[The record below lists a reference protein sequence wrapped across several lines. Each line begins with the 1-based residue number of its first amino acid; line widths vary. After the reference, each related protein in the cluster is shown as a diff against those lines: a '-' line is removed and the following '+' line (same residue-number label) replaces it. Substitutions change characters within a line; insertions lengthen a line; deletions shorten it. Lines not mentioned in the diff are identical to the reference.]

1 MGQVCVDLLEVWKPL
16 ETSGIGITGHAVSK
30 KKKGKNI
37 QLCVRLRAS
46 LEDTG
51 SFT

>member
-16 ETSGIGITGHAVSK
+16 ETSGIGITDHAVSK
-30 KKKGKNI
+30 KNI
-37 QLCVRLRAS
+37 QLCLRLRAS